1 MQLVMLNKISIIVL
15 KHKTM
20 SEAPKVQMNF
30 NNSPINSAVGNVQG
44 DLYVNAP
51 AKTLAESAKE
61 IQELLAQLNLNH
73 KATNESEQKNQIAKI
88 IEAIQKMPNLRD
100 MLVSGGIELIK
111 LICLPLGIP
120 IEMGKKLLE
129 AAQQQK

>member
-1 MQLVMLNKISIIVL
+1 
-15 KHKTM
+15 M

-30 NNSPINSAVGNVQG
+30 QNSPINSVVGNVQG
-44 DLYVNAP
+44 DLHINAA

-73 KATNESEQKNQIAKI
+73 KATNESEQEALVTKI
-88 IEAIQKMPNLRD
+88 IQAMQKLPNLRD
-100 MLVSGGIELIK
+100 MLVSGGIEIIK
-111 LICLPLGIP
+111 LICPPLGIP

-129 AAQQQK
+129 AARK

>member
-1 MQLVMLNKISIIVL
+1 
-15 KHKTM
+15 M

-30 NNSPINSAVGNVQG
+30 HNSPINSVVGNVQG
-44 DLYVNAP
+44 DLHINAA

-73 KATNESEQKNQIAKI
+73 KATNESEQKTQIAKI
-88 IEAIQKMPNLRD
+88 IEAIQKLPNLRD

-111 LICLPLGIP
+111 LICPPLGIP